1 MFITFDKT
9 PTGHALASSFS
20 QRKTW
25 LRKQNFTIF
34 QTESFF
40 FLCGIRNGF
49 FSNLPCENVKD
60 LPEENKEMCCGY
72 LVPGGSLS
80 FYFLSLSTQ
89 SSQQLASHHQVLLCL
104 PASSEERL
112 ALALLNSGAS
122 ALGDS
127 ESALFVVSVCG
138 FCFVFSSLFL
148 QFVRQRLSNDLS
160 FRPLK

>member
-9 PTGHALASSFS
+9 PTGQALANSFS

-34 QTESFF
+34 QTESFL

-60 LPEENKEMCCGY
+60 LPEENKEICCGY

-89 SSQQLASHHQVLLCL
+89 SSQQLGGHHQVLLCL
-104 PASSEERL
+104 PASSEEWL
-112 ALALLNSGAS
+112 ALAFLNSGAS

-127 ESALFVVSVCG
+127 ESALFALFLCVG
-138 FCFVFSSLFL
+138 FVFVFVFLFVSPICETEAV
-148 QFVRQRLSNDLS
+148 Q
-160 FRPLK
+160 